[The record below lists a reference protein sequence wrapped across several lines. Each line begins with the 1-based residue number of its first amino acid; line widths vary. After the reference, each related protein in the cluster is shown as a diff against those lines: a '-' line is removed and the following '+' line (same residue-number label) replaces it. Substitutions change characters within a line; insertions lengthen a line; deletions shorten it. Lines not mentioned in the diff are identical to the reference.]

1 MKYTKDT
8 AKKVLNYLNNNPEFK
23 QQFLSWNYDEQK
35 TSVKL
40 LLALKKI

>member
-1 MKYTKDT
+1 MKYTKNT

-23 QQFLSWNYDEQK
+23 NEFLSWDYEAQK